1 MLMAAQSK
9 PPVAGASI
17 YNLDAEAA
25 LLGALLIENRAYD
38 DVESIVRPE
47 DFADPL
53 HQRIFEAIG
62 QEIAAGRRASP
73 VTLAPRFADDPGIAT
88 FGGPSYLASL
98 TGSGAALFGFR
109 DFASQI
115 ADLAARRRLT
125 GTLGR
130 IIEDASVTSEDGY
143 RSLAEIVDEADAAIV
158 AAVERRETITHDT
171 IGQSI
176 DRAIARMEEIRAN
189 AGSVGAR
196 TGIDELD
203 ELLGGFEPGQV
214 VIVAGRPGMGKTAV
228 ACSAALGLARNG
240 HGVGIFSLE
249 MRSEELGMRMV
260 ADLCCWRRGQ
270 WIPFDVI
277 RDGTATEEEF
287 GLMRRAREHV
297 AKWPLDVIDF
307 PSATVARLAISIR
320 RTKRKMAARGQKLE
334 VAIVDYLQLLHPDTP
349 TKSAYE
355 AVSQIS
361 RALKA
366 MAKELGVTIVALA
379 QLSRAVEQR
388 DDKRPQL
395 SDLRDSGQIEQDA
408 DAVVFLYRDEYYLE
422 REKPKKGQEDDH
434 QARLDA
440 ARGQITFICAKRRNG
455 PTGTANAV
463 YLPIYQAVR
472 SASWRVG

>member
-1 MLMAAQSK
+1 MLMAAHLT
-9 PPVAGASI
+9 PASGPALA
-17 YNLDAEAA
+17 NLDCEAA
-25 LLGALLIENRAYD
+25 LLGAIMIENRVYD
-38 DVESIVRPE
+38 DVESIVRAD
-47 DFADPL
+47 DFADPV

-73 VTLAPRFADDPGIAT
+73 VTLEPRFADDPGIVA
-88 FGGPSYLASL
+88 FGGPGYLRSL
-98 TGSGAALFGFR
+98 TGSAAGLFGFKE
-109 DFASQI
+109 FASQI

-125 GTLGR
+125 ETLGR
-130 IIEDASVTSEDGY
+130 IVQDAGVTSEDGY
-143 RSLAEIVDEADAAIV
+143 RPLAEIVDEADAAIV
-158 AAVERRETITHDT
+158 AAVERRDSITHDT

-189 AGSVGAR
+189 AGRVGAR

-240 HGVGIFSLE
+240 HGVGVFSLE

-277 RDGTATEEEF
+277 RDGTATEEQF
-287 GLMRRAREHV
+287 AVMRRAREHV

-307 PSATVARLAISIR
+307 PSATVARLALSIR

-334 VAIVDYLQLLHPDTP
+334 VAIVDYLQLLHPDSRTR
-349 TKSAYE
+349 SAYE
-355 AVSQIS
+355 AVSEIS

-366 MAKELGVTIVALA
+366 MAKELGVAIVALA

-408 DAVVFLYRDEYYLE
+408 DAVVFLYRDEYYLA

-440 ARGQITFICAKRRNG
+440 ARGQISFICAKRRNG

-472 SASWRVG
+472 SASWRVS